1 MYESFK
7 KGAFVLS
14 NTTAWGFAHAEGIT
28 EADLDKAGKAI
39 VQVCGQANASW
50 TCTGLPIEDNGQ
62 QLDRDVMLEIE
73 RTPNIKKF
81 VIKANGT
88 GVCEIHFELMK

>member
-14 NTTAWGFAHAEGIT
+14 NTTAWGLT
-28 EADLDKAGKAI
+28 EASGINQDDLDKAGKA
-39 VQVCGQANASW
+39 VMQVCGQANASW
-50 TCTGLPIEDNGQ
+50 TCTGEDIEDNGQ

-73 RTPNIKKF
+73 GTQNIKRF
-81 VIKANGT
+81 LIKANGT
-88 GVCEIHFELMK
+88 GTCEIRFELMK